1 MTRVVKRAWIPIV
14 VAVVFGIAGVC
25 IDRLQGASGSHDHTS
40 GPVAN
45 SENIV
50 SFSPKRVAYEVFGP
64 AGTVASISYVD
75 VNAQPQRVVN
85 AQPQRVDNTTLPWSY
100 TITTTQP
107 AVFANVVA
115 QGDSDD
121 IGCRVVVNGEVKD
134 ERSANGVNALTYC
147 LVKSA

>member
-75 VNAQPQRVVN
+75 VNAQPQRV
-85 AQPQRVDNTTLPWSY
+85 DNTTLPWSY

>member
-1 MTRVVKRAWIPIV
+1 MTRFVKRAWIPMV
-14 VAVVFGIAGVC
+14 VAVVVAIAGVC
-25 IDRLQGASGSHDHTS
+25 IDRLQGVFGSHDHSS
-40 GPVAN
+40 GAVAN
-45 SENIV
+45 SADMVPFNR
-50 SFSPKRVAYEVFGP
+50 KRVAYEVFGP

-75 VNAQPQRVVN
+75 VN

-107 AVFANVVA
+107 AVFANVVV

-121 IGCRVVVNGEVKD
+121 IGCRIVVNGEVKD
-134 ERSANGVNALTYC
+134 ERSAYGVNALTYC

>member
-1 MTRVVKRAWIPIV
+1 MTRVVKRAWIPLVVVVV
-14 VAVVFGIAGVC
+14 VAISGVC
-25 IDRLQGASGSHDHTS
+25 IDRLQSVFGSHDHTS
-40 GPVAN
+40 DAAAN
-45 SENIV
+45 SAVIAP
-50 SFSPKRVAYEVFGP
+50 FSPKRVAYEVFGP

-75 VNAQPQRVVN
+75 VNAQPQRV
-85 AQPQRVDNTTLPWSY
+85 DNTALPWSY

>member
-1 MTRVVKRAWIPIV
+1 
-14 VAVVFGIAGVC
+14 
-25 IDRLQGASGSHDHTS
+25 
-40 GPVAN
+40 
-45 SENIV
+45 
-50 SFSPKRVAYEVFGP
+50 
-64 AGTVASISYVD
+64 VASISYVD
-75 VNAQPQRVVN
+75 VN